1 MIVSKLIEPPNALFH
16 CMASAGGKSCN
27 RPSVSQSGFD
37 LFDLAGTEKIMSPKV
52 IDLLRGL
59 GLNPLTSEVQKVLED
74 SELTN
79 KEVDFPTFVTIYDQ
93 FSKRPSHANFA
104 DMIEAF
110 KTMDREGNGKCFSG
124 ELKLVL
130 NNIGDKMSDA
140 EYEALIKPQ
149 EGEDGYIVYDKMIK
163 AVMSG

>member
-1 MIVSKLIEPPNALFH
+1 M
-16 CMASAGGKSCN
+16 
-27 RPSVSQSGFD
+27 FD
-37 LFDLAGTEKIMSPKV
+37 RAGTEKIMSSKV

-59 GLNPLTSEVQKVLED
+59 GLNPLTSDVNKVLAD
-74 SELTN
+74 SDITN
-79 KEVDFPTFVTIYDQ
+79 KEVDFATFVTIYDQ
-93 FSKRPSHANFA
+93 FLKQPSHANFA

-140 EYEALIKPQ
+140 EYEALIKPH
-149 EGEDGYIVYDKMIK
+149 EAEDGYIVYEKMIK